1 VTHPHLAY
9 LRLHGRNPD
18 YLQAANAAEKHHYD
32 YTTAE
37 LEEIVTRIKTLAQ
50 RARDVHV
57 SVNNHAENFAPK
69 AALALRRLLG
79 QRVTGVNLATQTTL
93 FEK

>member
-1 VTHPHLAY
+1 M
-9 LRLHGRNPD
+9 
-18 YLQAANAAEKHHYD
+18 
-32 YTTAE
+32 
-37 LEEIVTRIKTLAQ
+37 
-50 RARDVHV
+50 